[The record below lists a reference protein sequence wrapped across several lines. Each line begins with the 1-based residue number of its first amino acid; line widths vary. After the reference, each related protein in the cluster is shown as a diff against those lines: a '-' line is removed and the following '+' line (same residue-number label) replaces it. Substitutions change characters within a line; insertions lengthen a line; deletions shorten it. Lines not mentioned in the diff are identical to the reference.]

1 MFFRKFFLIL
11 GRNIVDSLPLWW
23 RIAMLFLMELHT
35 EDGMNDNINK
45 AMIAALRREIETAV
59 NRRLA
64 TPKDFDALR
73 EMIFSRLHILVS
85 ATTLKRIWGYLDDN
99 VCTRRSTLDILAR
112 YVGYADFE
120 AFENGAAT
128 DGGELPS
135 NPIMARRI
143 DVDEQLQPGDLIRLT
158 WQPGRVCDVEYRG
171 ERLFCVVASQNTR
184 LCAGNT
190 FKCSLMIEDEPLYI
204 DSLIADGSAP
214 VAYVCGKRSGIRFE
228 PLSAAD
234 DVTE

>member
-1 MFFRKFFLIL
+1 
-11 GRNIVDSLPLWW
+11 
-23 RIAMLFLMELHT
+23 MLFLMELHT

-120 AFENGAAT
+120 AFENGAAAE
-128 DGGELPS
+128 GGELPS

-143 DVDEQLQPGDLIRLT
+143 DVDEQLQPGDLLRLT

-234 DVTE
+234 DEIR

>member
-1 MFFRKFFLIL
+1 MVANINVFLI
-11 GRNIVDSLPLWW
+11 
-23 RIAMLFLMELHT
+23 ELHT
-35 EDGMNDNINK
+35 EDCMNDNGNT
-45 AMIAALRREIETAV
+45 AVIASLRREIETAV

-85 ATTLKRIWGYLDDN
+85 ATTLKRIWGYIDDN
-99 VCTRRSTLDILAR
+99 VSTRRGTLDILAR
-112 YVGYADFE
+112 YLGYADFE
-120 AFENGAAT
+120 AFANGATA

-143 DVDEQLQPGDLIRLT
+143 DVDEQLQPGDLLRLT

-171 ERLFCVVASQNTR
+171 ECTFCVIASQATR
-184 LCAGNT
+184 LQPGNT

-204 DSLIADGSAP
+204 DNLIVDGKAP
-214 VAYVCGKRSGIRFE
+214 VAYVCGKRSGIRVE

>member
-1 MFFRKFFLIL
+1 
-11 GRNIVDSLPLWW
+11 
-23 RIAMLFLMELHT
+23 MLFLMELHT

-120 AFENGAAT
+120 AFENGAAAE
-128 DGGELPS
+128 GGELPS

-143 DVDEQLQPGDLIRLT
+143 DVDEQLQPGDLLRLT

-234 DVTE
+234 DEIG

>member
-1 MFFRKFFLIL
+1 
-11 GRNIVDSLPLWW
+11 
-23 RIAMLFLMELHT
+23 
-35 EDGMNDNINK
+35 MNDNINK
-45 AMIAALRREIETAV
+45 AVIASLRREIETAV

-112 YVGYADFE
+112 YVGYADFQ
-120 AFENGAAT
+120 AFENGAASE
-128 DGGELPS
+128 GGELPS

-234 DVTE
+234 DEIG

>member
-1 MFFRKFFLIL
+1 
-11 GRNIVDSLPLWW
+11 
-23 RIAMLFLMELHT
+23 
-35 EDGMNDNINK
+35 MNDNGNT
-45 AMIAALRREIETAV
+45 AAIANLRREIETAV

-120 AFENGAAT
+120 AFENGAAAS
-128 DGGELPS
+128 GGELPS

-143 DVDEQLQPGDLIRLT
+143 DVDEQLQPGDLLRLT

-234 DVTE
+234 DEIG

>member
-1 MFFRKFFLIL
+1 
-11 GRNIVDSLPLWW
+11 
-23 RIAMLFLMELHT
+23 
-35 EDGMNDNINK
+35 MNDNINK
-45 AMIAALRREIETAV
+45 AVIASLRREIETAV

-120 AFENGAAT
+120 AFENGAAAE
-128 DGGELPS
+128 GGELPS

-143 DVDEQLQPGDLIRLT
+143 DVDEQLQPGDLLRLT

-234 DVTE
+234 DEIG

>member
-1 MFFRKFFLIL
+1 
-11 GRNIVDSLPLWW
+11 
-23 RIAMLFLMELHT
+23 
-35 EDGMNDNINK
+35 MNDNGNK
-45 AMIAALRREIETAV
+45 AMIAALRWEIETAV

-64 TPKDFDALR
+64 TPKDVDALR

-120 AFENGAAT
+120 AFENGAAA

-171 ERLFCVVASQNTR
+171 ERSFCVVASQNTR

-204 DSLIADGSAP
+204 DNLIADGSAP

-228 PLSAAD
+228 PLSVAD
-234 DVTE
+234 DEIG

>member
-1 MFFRKFFLIL
+1 
-11 GRNIVDSLPLWW
+11 
-23 RIAMLFLMELHT
+23 
-35 EDGMNDNINK
+35 MNDNINK
-45 AMIAALRREIETAV
+45 AVIANLRREIETAV

-112 YVGYADFE
+112 YVGYVDFE
-120 AFENGAAT
+120 AFENGAAAE
-128 DGGELPS
+128 GGELTS

-234 DVTE
+234 DEIG

>member
-1 MFFRKFFLIL
+1 
-11 GRNIVDSLPLWW
+11 
-23 RIAMLFLMELHT
+23 
-35 EDGMNDNINK
+35 MNDNINK
-45 AMIAALRREIETAV
+45 AVIANLRREIETAV
-59 NRRLA
+59 NRRLG

-85 ATTLKRIWGYLDDN
+85 ATTLKRIWGYIDDN
-99 VCTRRSTLDILAR
+99 VSTRRGTLDILAR
-112 YVGYADFE
+112 YLGYADFE
-120 AFENGAAT
+120 AFANGATA

-135 NPIMARRI
+135 NPIMSRRI
-143 DVDEQLQPGDLIRLT
+143 DVDEQLQPGDLLRLT

-204 DSLIADGSAP
+204 DNLIVDGKAP

-234 DVTE
+234 DEIG

>member
-1 MFFRKFFLIL
+1 
-11 GRNIVDSLPLWW
+11 
-23 RIAMLFLMELHT
+23 
-35 EDGMNDNINK
+35 MNDNINK
-45 AMIAALRREIETAV
+45 AEIANLRREIETAV
-59 NRRLA
+59 NRRIA

-85 ATTLKRIWGYLDDN
+85 ATTLKRIWGYIDDN
-99 VCTRRSTLDILAR
+99 VSTRRGTLDILAR
-112 YVGYADFE
+112 YLGYADFE
-120 AFENGAAT
+120 AFENGATA
-128 DGGELPS
+128 DGGELSS
-135 NPIMARRI
+135 NPIMSRRI
-143 DVDEQLQPGDLIRLT
+143 DVDEQLQPGDLLRLT

-204 DSLIADGSAP
+204 DNLIVDGKAP

-234 DVTE
+234 DEIG

>member
-1 MFFRKFFLIL
+1 
-11 GRNIVDSLPLWW
+11 
-23 RIAMLFLMELHT
+23 
-35 EDGMNDNINK
+35 MNDNINK
-45 AMIAALRREIETAV
+45 AEIANLRREIETAV
-59 NRRLA
+59 NRRIA

-85 ATTLKRIWGYLDDN
+85 ATTLKRIWGYIDDN
-99 VCTRRSTLDILAR
+99 VSTRRGTLDILAR

-120 AFENGAAT
+120 AFENGATA
-128 DGGELPS
+128 DGGELSS
-135 NPIMARRI
+135 NPIMSRRI
-143 DVDEQLQPGDLIRLT
+143 DVDEQLQPGDLLRLT

-204 DSLIADGSAP
+204 DNLIVDGKAP

-228 PLSAAD
+228 PLSD
-234 DVTE
+234 NKNEMDY

>member
-1 MFFRKFFLIL
+1 
-11 GRNIVDSLPLWW
+11 
-23 RIAMLFLMELHT
+23 
-35 EDGMNDNINK
+35 MNDNGNT
-45 AMIAALRREIETAV
+45 AAIANLRREIETAV

-85 ATTLKRIWGYLDDN
+85 ATTLKRIWGYIDDN
-99 VCTRRSTLDILAR
+99 VSTRRGTLDILAR
-112 YVGYADFE
+112 YLGYADFE
-120 AFENGAAT
+120 AFANGATA

-135 NPIMARRI
+135 NPIMSRRI
-143 DVDEQLQPGDLIRLT
+143 DVDEELQPGDLLRLT

-204 DSLIADGSAP
+204 DNLIVDGKAP

-234 DVTE
+234 DEIG